1 MEGDPMILSG
11 VRVLELSIAWAGPL
25 AGRWLADLGAEVI
38 KIEHRT
44 ARGVGVT
51 GTGGYRAPEDVK
63 DWEWGRLPGPVYRS
77 GIFPDAEPGDRP
89 WNRQSLFNKLQRN
102 KLSLCIDL
110 KATAAH
116 DVMVDLVKVSDIVV
130 DNYSPGAIRH
140 LGLDY
145 ETLRTY
151 NPSLIRIS
159 MSGYGHTGPAQAH
172 PSWGPILEAQSGMSW
187 TTGYP
192 EAGPLKVGAAFP
204 DPIGGLHG
212 VVAILAALDERDR
225 TGAGCSI
232 DLSQFET
239 YAAIGGE
246 KYLAASATEE
256 PSLRLGN
263 RSLDNA
269 PQGVYPCRGD
279 DSWVAI
285 SISNDEEWQALA
297 SVLGG
302 ELVNRDLATLD
313 GRRRDHDN
321 IDIAIASWSR
331 QHDRFEAMR
340 ELQSR
345 GIRASAVMTNQDI
358 VEDEHMAARDFI
370 VQWDQVDVGWRRYP
384 GFPVHFEDPAVI
396 PMSGAPGLGADN
408 ERVMVEILGY
418 PTGRFNQLTK
428 DGVLATTPE

>member
-1 MEGDPMILSG
+1 MILGG

-44 ARGVGVT
+44 ARGAGLT
-51 GTGGYRAPEDVK
+51 GIGGDRVSEDIEG
-63 DWEWGRLPGPVYRS
+63 WAWGRLPGPVFRP
-77 GIFPDAEPGDRP
+77 GIFPDADPGERP

-110 KATAAH
+110 KAPAAH
-116 DVMVDLVKVSDIVV
+116 AVLVDLVKVSDIVV

-159 MSGYGHTGPAQAH
+159 MSGYGHTGPAQTH

-204 DPIGGLHG
+204 DPIGGLHA

-225 TGAGCSI
+225 SGAGGSI

-246 KYLAASATEE
+246 KYLAASATGEAS
-256 PSLRLGN
+256 PRLGN
-263 RSLDNA
+263 RSLDCA

-279 DSWVAI
+279 DSWVAL
-285 SISNDEEWQALA
+285 SIRNDEEWQALA
-297 SVLGG
+297 PLLGAEMG
-302 ELVNRDLATLD
+302 DDRLATLG
-313 GRRRDHDN
+313 GRRRYHDD
-321 IDIAIASWSR
+321 IDVAVASWSSE
-331 QHDRFEAMR
+331 HDRFEAMR

-345 GIRASAVMTNQDI
+345 GLRASAVMTNQDI

-370 VQWDQVDVGWRRYP
+370 VQWDQVDVGRRRYP
-384 GFPVHFEDPAVI
+384 GFPVHFADPAVI

-408 ERVMVEILGY
+408 EHVVMDILGY
-418 PTGRFNQLTK
+418 PIERFTELIRE
-428 DGVLATTPE
+428 GVLATTPD